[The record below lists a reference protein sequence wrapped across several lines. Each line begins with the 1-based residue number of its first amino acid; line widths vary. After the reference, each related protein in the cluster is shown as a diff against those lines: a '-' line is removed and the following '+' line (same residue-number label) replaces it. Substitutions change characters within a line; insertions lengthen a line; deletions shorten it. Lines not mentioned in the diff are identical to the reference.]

1 MESTISATQL
11 ARNLSDV
18 LNRVK
23 YRGERFVVQ
32 RYGETVAVVG
42 PVTTVDRP
50 GITVSEFLARTGDLK
65 MPGDGFADD
74 LEAIQAEQGLAEM
87 PEWPG

>member
-1 MESTISATQL
+1 METTITATEL
-11 ARNLSDV
+11 AKRLSDV

-32 RYGETVAVVG
+32 RNGETIARIA
-42 PVTTVDRP
+42 PPNDQP
-50 GITVSEFLARTGDLK
+50 AITIRELIARVGDLPF
-65 MPGDGFADD
+65 PGDGFGDD
-74 LEAIQAEQGLAEM
+74 VEAAQAAQELEEM